1 MAILTKTGMDKILRR
16 IMETGTL
23 TEDMERDID
32 RIRSDFD
39 EREGMLRRY
48 GETYDGEDMDEY
60 EWRGRDDE
68 SREDSDRDD
77 KDIYTPREEAKDYE
91 DWRGRYEEMRQRYLD
106 RFFGGRDEGEEY
118 RENMRETEED
128 VRRDGEPQTFDELL
142 ERTEG

>member
-16 IMETGTL
+16 IMETGGI
-23 TEDMERDID
+23 TEDMEIDVD

-39 EREGMLRRY
+39 EREGLLRRY
-48 GETYDGEDMDEY
+48 GETYNGEDMDEY
-60 EWRGRDDE
+60 EWKERDE
-68 SREDSDRDD
+68 SQEDSDRDD

-118 RENMRETEED
+118 QKIMSETEED

>member
-16 IMETGTL
+16 IMETGGL

-32 RIRSDFD
+32 RLRSDFD

-60 EWRGRDDE
+60 EWRERDDE
-68 SREDSDRDD
+68 SR
-77 KDIYTPREEAKDYE
+77 E

-106 RFFGGRDEGEEY
+106 RFFGGRDEGEED
-118 RENMRETEED
+118 REIMSETEED

>member
-16 IMETGTL
+16 IMETGGL

-32 RIRSDFD
+32 RLRSDFD

-77 KDIYTPREEAKDYE
+77 KDYE

-118 RENMRETEED
+118 REIMRETEED

-142 ERTEG
+142 ERTED

>member
-16 IMETGTL
+16 IMETGGL
-23 TEDMERDID
+23 TEDMERNID
-32 RIRSDFD
+32 RLRSDFD
-39 EREGMLRRY
+39 EREGILRRY

-77 KDIYTPREEAKDYE
+77 NE

-118 RENMRETEED
+118 REIMRETEED

>member
-16 IMETGTL
+16 IMETGGI
-23 TEDMERDID
+23 TEDMEKDVD

-48 GETYDGEDMDEY
+48 GETYNGEDMDEY
-60 EWRGRDDE
+60 EWKERDE
-68 SREDSDRDD
+68 SQEDSDRDD

-118 RENMRETEED
+118 QEIMSETEED

>member
-1 MAILTKTGMDKILRR
+1 MAILTKTGMDKILRI
-16 IMETGTL
+16 IMETGGL
-23 TEDMERDID
+23 TEDMERNID
-32 RIRSDFD
+32 RLRSDFD
-39 EREGMLRRY
+39 EREGILRRY

-77 KDIYTPREEAKDYE
+77 NE

-118 RENMRETEED
+118 REIMRETEED
-128 VRRDGEPQTFDELL
+128 VSRDGEPQTFDELL

>member
-16 IMETGTL
+16 IMETGGL

-32 RIRSDFD
+32 RLRSDFD

-118 RENMRETEED
+118 QEIMSETEED
-128 VRRDGEPQTFDELL
+128 VRRDGKPQTFDELL

>member
-16 IMETGTL
+16 IMETGSL

-32 RIRSDFD
+32 RLRSDFD

-68 SREDSDRDD
+68 SRE
-77 KDIYTPREEAKDYE
+77 EAKDYE

-118 RENMRETEED
+118 REIMRETEED